1 MREKKDNQAREVSV
15 KRKHPIIQQLLAV
28 LLGFCLAVVSIPMS
42 QCYSVQAAQFREDV
56 SRLSGLSE
64 ESGERPRALG
74 LGDMGGEPDGPEM
87 SRRNLPQEV
96 TPDDGV
102 GSRPKESLGE
112 ESQDFRQ
119 RKMTEEQT
127 ELLFA
132 DDGGEDLPETPSQPG
147 CGIILEDTVWEA
159 AGELKDGELIVQP
172 GVTLTINSTI
182 AVSGTVTIKG
192 GGVIARGNS
201 AGGFRMSTGARLTLQ
216 DITLDGC
223 SDTIPGFAV
232 PMISLWY
239 QNELTLDDGCTI
251 RNSRADRGAAVCLRG
266 GSNKIILNRAVIE
279 NCSASING
287 GGIFANSSN
296 VKIVLNNAVI
306 RGCSASD
313 KAGGIYATYA
323 DVTINGG
330 RYENNRTTNAGSLDM
345 GITGGGFIFICM
357 ATLTI
362 NDGIFTG
369 NTSVTK
375 GGCIHHCGHENTRTY
390 INGGVF
396 SGNSCSNETYAGS
409 GAVYNST
416 AVEGNTSVTL
426 SGDVKFGDG
435 VSETGVDGVYLDATN
450 VTLRKIQLSDTL
462 TYPVTLYLK
471 PQENYV
477 IAQGINDYQLLRER
491 DMKKIHFVDTTD
503 SDKTWYAVLDKEK
516 NQVYLSTTNP
526 GYGYFVYYIKNG
538 AKGTAVTDDYEYQL
552 QEEVTV
558 KSADGLTYEGRQFV
572 GWNTEADGS
581 GTMYREGD
589 TFALQGDTD
598 LYAIFEESFAAD
610 FYSGSAG
617 NKETVAAEMDW
628 EQITGHLSAPEL
640 KPLQSLELPE
650 GQKLTEEW
658 EMSEERGSL
667 EGFEAV
673 GWDESEDGFVG
684 EIQAGDEIVLTGNE
698 AFYGVYKKDVTLSYD
713 ANGGESCPERE
724 TKLLHVNVS
733 EQLAYDVPT
742 FTVSGKAV
750 KKGSIFA
757 GWNTEA
763 DGSGTMYQEGD
774 TLELE
779 EDEILYAMYGEQDR
793 PPYVADFYSGSA
805 GNKETKLAIMDWEQ
819 EIGMLTAPELQPLQS
834 LELPEGQQSL
844 EGQELSERQ
853 EGLEGFKAVGWDES
867 EDGFAGEIQAG
878 DEVVL
883 TEDDVYYGVYGKE
896 VTLSYDAN
904 GGEQCPENATKTLH
918 VNVSEQLAYDIPT
931 FTVAGEAAKQGCVF
945 AGWNTEADGSGTMY
959 QEGDTL
965 NLEADEVLYAIFT
978 DKEVFVADFYSGS
991 AGKKEKKAAE
1001 MDWDQNVGLLTAPEL
1016 KPLEIPE
1023 QRKERGL
1030 LKVVGNSEEQ
1040 VTPEGFAA
1048 VGWEERPDMFGGG
1061 VKPGAQLSL
1070 SANAVY
1076 YGVYG
1081 KNVTLSYD
1089 ANGGG
1094 RCPESETET
1103 FHINVSERLSYDI
1116 PTFTAAEPVG
1126 RTGYVFAGWN
1136 TKADGTGEPVNA
1148 GQSLELCQDTVL
1160 YAMWVDGN
1168 ATPYRVEHYKQDLEG
1183 DGYTRADADTE
1194 YLAGKTNAVVK
1205 AEANAYAGFCENTES
1220 GLGKASG
1227 VVEADGSLVLQLYY
1241 DRKVYEVDYDLNG
1254 GEGVAPKTE
1263 NVRYGGLLQE
1273 PEEPRRRGYTFLGWY
1288 LDKAGTEAAYWDF
1301 YQTVEQNTEE
1311 PKATLYAKWV
1321 DDIAPVLGEASFGAG
1336 SRNFTDWI
1344 VGRKKLTI
1352 TVPLMEE
1359 GSGLKQGDYR
1369 LLPEEG
1375 REKAGTALI
1384 RVQQAVTP
1392 EIRGRSG
1399 GVSAVMTICGNAES
1413 GDSAA
1418 VITIAADFKGSVS
1431 LTCMDNAGNISVE
1444 KMLTADG
1451 AGAVVEDNAPRI
1463 SCSEAKK
1470 EAGKPVATVK
1480 VNVEDDVRDNI
1491 SAGLAAISYRI
1502 DEGTAKAVGKG
1513 EFDDSMVESY
1523 SFPIHIRGEGK
1534 HTLQVTATDNAGN
1547 ESTKEVAVEI
1557 SKKAVVTPK
1566 PEPPA
1571 ETPRAGG
1578 EPKTGENTFVKVFAT
1593 LGMVAGFSYLLL
1605 YFNSGEGGITEGEK
1619 EEIVSR
1625 LVRWARKG
1633 KLRKYPALL
1642 LISVFLVYYHSI
1654 GRSVNDEW
1662 RKMCEG

>member
-1 MREKKDNQAREVSV
+1 MREKKDNQAREAAV
-15 KRKHPIIQQLLAV
+15 KWKRPIIQQLLAV
-28 LLGFCLAVVSIPMS
+28 LLGFCLAVVSIPLS
-42 QCYSVQAAQFREDV
+42 QCYSVQAAQLQEDASRV
-56 SRLSGLSE
+56 SGRYEASGEQRRASGL
-64 ESGERPRALG
+64 L
-74 LGDMGGEPDGPEM
+74 DMVCGPDG
-87 SRRNLPQEV
+87 RDRLGHNLPEEDV
-96 TPDDGV
+96 TPDDGF
-102 GSRPKESLGE
+102 GSRPKESLDE
-112 ESQDFRQ
+112 ESQAFRQ
-119 RKMTEEQT
+119 RKLTEEQT

-132 DDGGEDLPETPSQPG
+132 DDGGEDLPETPPQPG
-147 CGIILEDTVWEA
+147 CGIILEDTVWDT

-172 GVTLTINSTI
+172 GVTLTIKTNI
-182 AVSGTVTIKG
+182 KVSGTVTIKG
-192 GGVIARGNS
+192 GGLIARGS
-201 AGGFRMSTGARLTLQ
+201 TSGGFRMNAEASLALQ

-223 SDTIPGFAV
+223 ADTVPGVAV
-232 PMISLWY
+232 SMISLTF

-251 RNSRADRGAAVCLRG
+251 RNCRASSG
-266 GSNKIILNRAVIE
+266 GGVWFTGNGNRLVMNRALIE
-279 NCSASING
+279 NCATQDGASHNG
-287 GGIFANSSN
+287 GGIFAPDFTNN
-296 VKIVLNNAVI
+296 NQIILNNATI
-306 RGCSASD
+306 RGCSAGD
-313 KAGGIYATYA
+313 KGGGIYATNA

-330 RYENNRTTNAGSLDM
+330 RYENNRTTATEALSH
-345 GITGGGFIFICM
+345 GITGGGFVFICM

-375 GGCIHHCGHENTRTY
+375 GGCIHHCGHENTQTY

-396 SGNSCSNETYAGS
+396 SGNSCSNETYRGS

-450 VTLRKIQLSDTL
+450 ATLRKIQISDTL

-491 DMKKIHFVDTTD
+491 DMKKIHFVDTTN

-538 AKGTAVTDDYEYQL
+538 AKGTAVTDDHEYEL

-558 KSADGLTYEGRQFV
+558 KSGEGLTYEGRQYV

-598 LYAIFEESFAAD
+598 LYAIFEEPFAAD

-617 NKETVAAEMDW
+617 DKETVAAVMDW
-628 EQITGHLSAPEL
+628 EQGIGNLSAPEL
-640 KPLQSLELPE
+640 KPLQSLKQPE
-650 GQKLTEEW
+650 GQELLPVGLEDP
-658 EMSEERGSL
+658 

-673 GWDESEDGFVG
+673 GWDESEDGFAG
-684 EIQAGDEIVLTGNE
+684 EIQAGDALTLTE
-698 AFYGVYKKDVTLSYD
+698 HKAYYGVYKKDVTLSYD
-713 ANGGESCPERE
+713 ANGGESCPESDIG
-724 TKLLHVNVS
+724 LLHVNVS
-733 EQLAYDVPT
+733 EQLAYDIPT

-750 KKGSIFA
+750 KKGSVFA

-763 DGSGTMYQEGD
+763 DGSGTTYQEGD

-779 EDEILYAMYGEQDR
+779 ENEVLYAMYGNR
-793 PPYVADFYSGSA
+793 PPFVADFYSGSA
-805 GNKETKLAIMDWEQ
+805 GNKETKTAEMDWEQ
-819 EIGMLTAPELQPLQS
+819 GIGTLAAPELEPLQS
-834 LELPEGQQSL
+834 LELPEGEQSP
-844 EGQELSERQ
+844 EGKELPE
-853 EGLEGFKAVGWDES
+853 EPVGLQGFQAVGWE
-867 EDGFAGEIQAG
+867 EKPDGFAGEIQAG

-896 VTLSYDAN
+896 VALSYDAN
-904 GGEQCPENATKTLH
+904 GGEQCPESVTKTLH
-918 VNVSEQLAYDIPT
+918 VNVSEQLAYDVPT
-931 FTVAGEAAKQGCVF
+931 FTVAGEASKKGGVF
-945 AGWNTEADGSGTMY
+945 VGWNTEADGSGTTY

-965 NLEADEVLYAIFT
+965 ELEENEVLYAVFT
-978 DKEVFVADFYSGS
+978 DKEVFTADFYSGS
-991 AGKKEKKAAE
+991 AGRKETKIGE
-1001 MDWDQNVGLLTAPEL
+1001 MDWDRNVGRLTAPEL
-1016 KPLEIPE
+1016 KPLEIS
-1023 QRKERGL
+1023 ERLEEREL
-1030 LKVVGNSEEQ
+1030 LKAVGNAEGQEAF
-1040 VTPEGFAA
+1040 EGFAA
-1048 VGWEERPDMFGGG
+1048 VGWEESPDTFGGG
-1061 VKPGAQLSL
+1061 VRPGEQLSL
-1070 SANAVY
+1070 TGNAVY

-1089 ANGGG
+1089 ANGGE
-1094 RCPESETET
+1094 RCPESKTEA

-1116 PTFTAAEPVG
+1116 PVFTAAEPVR

-1136 TKADGTGEPVNA
+1136 TKADGTGEPVDA

-1160 YAMWVDGN
+1160 YAMWIDGN
-1168 ATPYRVEHYKQDLEG
+1168 GTPYRVEHYKQDLEG
-1183 DGYTRADADTE
+1183 DGYTRVNADTE
-1194 YLAGKTNAVVK
+1194 YMAGRTNAVVK
-1205 AEANAYAGFCENTES
+1205 AEANPYTGFHENTES

-1227 VVEADGSLVLQLYY
+1227 VVEADGSLALQIYY
-1241 DRKVYEVDYDLNG
+1241 DRNVYEIDFDLNG
-1254 GEGVAPKTE
+1254 GEGVATKTE
-1263 NVRYGGLLQE
+1263 SVRYGGLLQE
-1273 PEEPRRRGYTFLGWY
+1273 PKEPRRRGYSFLGWY
-1288 LDKAGTEAAYWDF
+1288 LDKEGTEAACWDF
-1301 YQTVEQNTEE
+1301 YQTVEQNTDEL
-1311 PKATLYAKWV
+1311 KATLYAKWV
-1321 DDIAPVLGEASFGAG
+1321 DDVAPVLGEVSFGAG
-1336 SRNFTDWI
+1336 SRNFTDWV

-1352 TVPLMEE
+1352 TVPVLEE

-1384 RVQQAVTP
+1384 RVRQTVTP

-1399 GVSAVMTICGNAES
+1399 GVSAVMTIRGNAES
-1413 GDSAA
+1413 GESAA
-1418 VITIAADFKGSVS
+1418 VVTIAEDFKGSVS

-1444 KMLTADG
+1444 KVLTADG

-1463 SCSEAKK
+1463 SFSKAKR

-1480 VNVEDDVRDNI
+1480 ADVKDDAGDNI
-1491 SAGLAAISYRI
+1491 SAGIASISYRI
-1502 DEGTAKAVGKG
+1502 DEGKEKTVGKG

-1534 HTLQVTATDNAGN
+1534 HILQVTATDNAGN
-1547 ESTKEVAVEI
+1547 ESTKEAAVEI
-1557 SKKAVVTPK
+1557 SKKAVVTPR
-1566 PEPPA
+1566 PQTPA

-1593 LGMVAGFSYLLL
+1593 LGMVAGFTYLLL
-1605 YFNSGEGGITEGEK
+1605 YFNAGESGITEGEK
-1619 EEIVSR
+1619 EEIISR

-1642 LISVFLVYYHSI
+1642 LISLFLAYYHSI
-1654 GRSVNDEW
+1654 GRSVSDEW
-1662 RKMCEG
+1662 RKVCEG

>member
-1 MREKKDNQAREVSV
+1 
-15 KRKHPIIQQLLAV
+15 
-28 LLGFCLAVVSIPMS
+28 
-42 QCYSVQAAQFREDV
+42 
-56 SRLSGLSE
+56 
-64 ESGERPRALG
+64 
-74 LGDMGGEPDGPEM
+74 
-87 SRRNLPQEV
+87 
-96 TPDDGV
+96 
-102 GSRPKESLGE
+102 
-112 ESQDFRQ
+112 
-119 RKMTEEQT
+119 
-127 ELLFA
+127 
-132 DDGGEDLPETPSQPG
+132 
-147 CGIILEDTVWEA
+147 
-159 AGELKDGELIVQP
+159 
-172 GVTLTINSTI
+172 
-182 AVSGTVTIKG
+182 
-192 GGVIARGNS
+192 
-201 AGGFRMSTGARLTLQ
+201 
-216 DITLDGC
+216 
-223 SDTIPGFAV
+223 
-232 PMISLWY
+232 
-239 QNELTLDDGCTI
+239 
-251 RNSRADRGAAVCLRG
+251 
-266 GSNKIILNRAVIE
+266 
-279 NCSASING
+279 
-287 GGIFANSSN
+287 
-296 VKIVLNNAVI
+296 
-306 RGCSASD
+306 
-313 KAGGIYATYA
+313 
-323 DVTINGG
+323 
-330 RYENNRTTNAGSLDM
+330 
-345 GITGGGFIFICM
+345 
-357 ATLTI
+357 
-362 NDGIFTG
+362 
-369 NTSVTK
+369 
-375 GGCIHHCGHENTRTY
+375 
-390 INGGVF
+390 
-396 SGNSCSNETYAGS
+396 
-409 GAVYNST
+409 
-416 AVEGNTSVTL
+416 
-426 SGDVKFGDG
+426 
-435 VSETGVDGVYLDATN
+435 
-450 VTLRKIQLSDTL
+450 
-462 TYPVTLYLK
+462 
-471 PQENYV
+471 
-477 IAQGINDYQLLRER
+477 
-491 DMKKIHFVDTTD
+491 
-503 SDKTWYAVLDKEK
+503 
-516 NQVYLSTTNP
+516 
-526 GYGYFVYYIKNG
+526 
-538 AKGTAVTDDYEYQL
+538 
-552 QEEVTV
+552 
-558 KSADGLTYEGRQFV
+558 
-572 GWNTEADGS
+572 
-581 GTMYREGD
+581 
-589 TFALQGDTD
+589 
-598 LYAIFEESFAAD
+598 
-610 FYSGSAG
+610 
-617 NKETVAAEMDW
+617 
-628 EQITGHLSAPEL
+628 
-640 KPLQSLELPE
+640 
-650 GQKLTEEW
+650 
-658 EMSEERGSL
+658 
-667 EGFEAV
+667 
-673 GWDESEDGFVG
+673 
-684 EIQAGDEIVLTGNE
+684 
-698 AFYGVYKKDVTLSYD
+698 
-713 ANGGESCPERE
+713 
-724 TKLLHVNVS
+724 
-733 EQLAYDVPT
+733 
-742 FTVSGKAV
+742 
-750 KKGSIFA
+750 
-757 GWNTEA
+757 
-763 DGSGTMYQEGD
+763 
-774 TLELE
+774 
-779 EDEILYAMYGEQDR
+779 
-793 PPYVADFYSGSA
+793 
-805 GNKETKLAIMDWEQ
+805 
-819 EIGMLTAPELQPLQS
+819 
-834 LELPEGQQSL
+834 
-844 EGQELSERQ
+844 
-853 EGLEGFKAVGWDES
+853 
-867 EDGFAGEIQAG
+867 
-878 DEVVL
+878 
-883 TEDDVYYGVYGKE
+883 
-896 VTLSYDAN
+896 
-904 GGEQCPENATKTLH
+904 
-918 VNVSEQLAYDIPT
+918 
-931 FTVAGEAAKQGCVF
+931 
-945 AGWNTEADGSGTMY
+945 
-959 QEGDTL
+959 
-965 NLEADEVLYAIFT
+965 
-978 DKEVFVADFYSGS
+978 
-991 AGKKEKKAAE
+991 
-1001 MDWDQNVGLLTAPEL
+1001 
-1016 KPLEIPE
+1016 
-1023 QRKERGL
+1023 
-1030 LKVVGNSEEQ
+1030 
-1040 VTPEGFAA
+1040 
-1048 VGWEERPDMFGGG
+1048 MFGGG